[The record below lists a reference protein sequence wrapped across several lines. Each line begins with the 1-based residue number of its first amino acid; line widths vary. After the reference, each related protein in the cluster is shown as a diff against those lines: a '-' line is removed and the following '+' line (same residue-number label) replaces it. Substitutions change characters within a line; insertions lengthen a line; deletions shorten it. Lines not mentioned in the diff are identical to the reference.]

1 MKESTVK
8 KLWGVKWN
16 LVIMAAFCF
25 FYAVYVYVTPEH
37 GGMGTFMIT
46 PTAGLPGLLK
56 QLPWIFLGLG
66 VTGIIATFASTSG
79 WILGW
84 TELAVDLVMF
94 VFGFWE
100 LFFPYDITVF
110 SQTFAFVGIFMA
122 FYIMF
127 VSLHMDRIGEGR
139 WFVELCVAA
148 ATWIVSFVN
157 IMNFAGESASQGLT
171 SLTLFL
177 AGWGFTYG
185 AIILSGKG
193 DIDESIAAPARFFR
207 ARKAAKAASK
217 KAEAEKKAAA
227 SA

>member
-1 MKESTVK
+1 MKQSISE

-66 VTGIIATFASTSG
+66 ATGIIATFASKSG

-84 TELAVDLVMF
+84 TELAVGLVMF

-110 SQTFAFVGIFMA
+110 SKTFAFVGIFFA

-127 VSLHMDRIGEGR
+127 ISLHMDRIGKGR

-157 IMNFAGESASQGLT
+157 IMNFAGEAAAQGLT
-171 SLTLFL
+171 SLTLMI
-177 AGWGFTYG
+177 AAWGFTYG
-185 AIILSGKG
+185 AIILSGEG
-193 DIDESIAAPARFFR
+193 SIDESIAAPANFFR
-207 ARKAAKAASK
+207 ARKAAKKAA
-217 KAEAEKKAAA
+217 ADKKAAA
-227 SA
+227 AA

>member
-1 MKESTVK
+1 MKDTVSN

-25 FYAVYVYVTPEH
+25 FYAVYVYVTPAL
-37 GGMGTFMIT
+37 GGEGTFMIT

-66 VTGIIATFASTSG
+66 ATGIIATFASHAG
-79 WILGW
+79 WVLGW

-100 LFFPYDITVF
+100 LFFPYDIQVF

-122 FYIMF
+122 FYVMF
-127 VSLHMDRIGEGR
+127 ISLHMDRIGKGR

-157 IMNFAGESASQGLT
+157 IMNFAGESAAQGLT

-185 AIILSGKG
+185 AIILSGEG
-193 DIDESIAAPARFFR
+193 NIDDSIAAPARFFR
-207 ARKAAKAASK
+207 ERKAAKAGKDA
-217 KAEAEKKAAA
+217 KKAATA
-227 SA
+227 A